1 MAGSGKKKIIVLIKM
16 ALPKSI
22 FYKWQNLVGVHKV
35 KERPPA
41 LSTGTSREFVMN
53 PSALG
58 LLPTAF
64 LQHLHPRRG

>member
-1 MAGSGKKKIIVLIKM
+1 MAALGKKKIIVIIKM
-16 ALPKSI
+16 ALPKSV
-22 FYKWQNLVGVHKV
+22 FYKWQNLLGAHKV
-35 KERPPA
+35 KERLSA
-41 LSTGTSREFVMN
+41 LSTGTSREFVTN